1 MNMKINKVTLKNM
14 FLFIIFLMLL
24 PRISFSQN
32 EELFS
37 NNLNLSAEMP
47 IDFKEL
53 YKNTNDST
61 FIKTQMIYASNDGQH
76 DTIKIKVRV
85 RGNFR
90 KRLCYFKPMKIKI
103 SKKHANNTIF
113 ENFRTLKLVV
123 PCQNQSNKDE
133 LIYKE
138 WMAYKLYENFS
149 SVHLK
154 THPLTLKIIEIKGN
168 KKIEHN
174 MFAFLVEDNSK
185 VAKRINAKKFPDR
198 RVSPFAV
205 TDSSAINFAIFSYMI
220 GNTDWSMAYQHN
232 VEMLYLN
239 TRLIAVPYDFD
250 HSGLVNAS
258 YAKPNPILNTSSVTE
273 RVYRGLCNRDANM
286 FQSIRLRYINQY
298 DNIQSTIN
306 NFKEKISEKEF
317 NRIKTYIEEFYDILR
332 SDLLF
337 KKHILDKCRG

>member
-14 FLFIIFLMLL
+14 FLFIISLMLL

-61 FIKTQMIYASNDGQH
+61 FIKTQMIYESSNGKH

-90 KRLCYFKPMKIKI
+90 KKLCYFKPMKIKI

-154 THPLTLKIIEIKGN
+154 TQPLTLKIIEIKGN

-205 TDSSAINFAIFSYMI
+205 ADSSAINFALFSYMI

-250 HSGLVNAS
+250 HSGLVNAP
-258 YAKPNPILNTSSVTE
+258 YAKPNSILNISSVTE

-286 FQSIRLRYINQY
+286 FQTIRSRYINQY

-306 NFKEKISEKEF
+306 SFKEKISEKEF

-332 SDLLF
+332 SVLNHQF
-337 KKHILDKCRG
+337 HT

>member
-14 FLFIIFLMLL
+14 FLFIISLMLL

-47 IDFKEL
+47 INFKEL

-61 FIKTQMIYASNDGQH
+61 FIKTQMIYASNDGKH

-154 THPLTLKIIEIKGN
+154 TQPLTLKIIEIKGN

-185 VAKRINAKKFPDR
+185 VAKRINAKKFPNK

-273 RVYRGLCNRDANM
+273 RVYRGLCNRDANIV
-286 FQSIRLRYINQY
+286 SV
-298 DNIQSTIN
+298 
-306 NFKEKISEKEF
+306 
-317 NRIKTYIEEFYDILR
+317 
-332 SDLLF
+332 
-337 KKHILDKCRG
+337 H